1 MAVGII
7 PAFLIRRFV
16 DGCTKSEYANP
27 KWIGESRGRNVY
39 DNEIMWGFDYNQTIV
54 ASTRLEF

>member
-1 MAVGII
+1 M
-7 PAFLIRRFV
+7 PEFLLRRFV
-16 DGCTKSEYANP
+16 DGFTKSEYANP

-39 DNEIMWGFDYNQTIV
+39 DNEIMWGFHYNQTIV